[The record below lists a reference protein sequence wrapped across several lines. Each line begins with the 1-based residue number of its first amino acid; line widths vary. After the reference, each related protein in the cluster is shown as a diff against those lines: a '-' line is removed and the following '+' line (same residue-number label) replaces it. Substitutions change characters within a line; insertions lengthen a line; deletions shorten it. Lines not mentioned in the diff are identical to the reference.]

1 MKKCLLVVNG
11 GKNGASALA
20 EEIISELRTRGIEAV
35 TLDFPGAPG
44 SATAGKGQFDFAVT
58 LGGDG
63 TALFAARLCAPLGIP
78 ILPVNLGSFGFICGI
93 KKDEWKAEIDAFLAG
108 RTAIEGRGM
117 AEAVVTR
124 GGNVVD
130 SCSALNDIV
139 ITAKN
144 SLRLVTLDVSRD
156 GIALGRFKSD
166 ALIFSTATGS
176 TAHSASAGGPI
187 IDPALDALV
196 VTPVCPFSTSSRPL
210 VLPASSVV
218 TVTPQDASQELRVL
232 ADGQPLCAILLGDVI
247 VIQKSRYKARL
258 HAGSPAR
265 FYATLR
271 SKMNWSG
278 GPVA

>member
-1 MKKCLLVVNG
+1 MKNCLLVVNG
-11 GKNGASALA
+11 GKDGASALA
-20 EEIISELRTRGIEAV
+20 EEMIAELRTRGIGAE
-35 TLDFPGAPG
+35 TLDFPCADGG
-44 SATAGKGQFDFAVT
+44 ATAGEGRFDFAVT

-93 KKDEWKAEIDAFLAG
+93 KKDEWKAELDDFLAG
-108 RTAIEGRGM
+108 RTVIDGRGM

-130 SCSALNDIV
+130 SCAALNDIV
-139 ITAKN
+139 ITAN
-144 SLRLVTLDVSRD
+144 SLRLVTLDVSCA

-187 IDPALDALV
+187 IDPSLDALV

-218 TVTPQDASQELRVL
+218 TVTAPEGPSELRVL
-232 ADGQPLCAILLGDVI
+232 ADGQALRAVERGDLI
-247 VIQKSRYKARL
+247 TIRESRYAARL